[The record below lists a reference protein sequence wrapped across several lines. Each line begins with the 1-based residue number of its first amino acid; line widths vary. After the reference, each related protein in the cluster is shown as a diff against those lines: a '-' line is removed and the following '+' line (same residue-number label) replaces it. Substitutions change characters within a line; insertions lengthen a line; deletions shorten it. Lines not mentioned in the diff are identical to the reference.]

1 MWYRMGQKYF
11 LWTLLFSFFF
21 IISCS
26 NVTSD
31 INSNTISTVPVDVI
45 LLAGQSNATGFSHSD
60 KLLKQISYDDALE
73 MTIGFK
79 EQKIIAYQD
88 NTIHNKSPSIITFT
102 NVRLGQG
109 GNEFSFGLEIGLSY
123 IFRQEQKKVIIIK
136 YTAPGYIINYFVNDK
151 GLDNSFSD
159 FIETSLQTI
168 KNNGYSPTIKAL
180 CFMQGESDAI
190 YYISAINYEKNLNI
204 LISNIRK
211 RYGENIILIDAPVT
225 AWELFFPVNY
235 QSIVNDAKQ
244 SIAFADSKNF
254 LIDTT
259 GLVKNPYDSTHYDAA
274 SEFELGKRMGQ
285 VFLNN
290 YQ

>member
-1 MWYRMGQKYF
+1 MRQKLF
-11 LWTLLFSFFF
+11 LWILCSSFF

-26 NVTSD
+26 NVLPNA
-31 INSNTISTVPVDVI
+31 NSNVISSIPIDVI
-45 LLAGQSNATGFSHSD
+45 ILAGQSNATGYARSD
-60 KLLKQISYDDALE
+60 QLLNQISYDESLE
-73 MTIGFK
+73 LITGFK
-79 EQKIIAYQD
+79 EQKIIVYLD
-88 NTIHNKSPSIITFT
+88 NTIRNASPTIINFT

-109 GNEFSFGLEIGLSY
+109 GNQFCFGLEIGLSY
-123 IFRQEQKKVIIIK
+123 ILNREQKEIIIIK
-136 YTAPGYIINYFVNDK
+136 YTAPGQIINFFVNEN

-168 KNNGYSPTIKAL
+168 KKNGYSPTIKAL

-190 YYISAINYEKNLNI
+190 YYISAVNYKKNLNN

-225 AWELFFPVNY
+225 AWELFFPDNY
-235 QSIVNDAKQ
+235 QSIVNDAKL
-244 SIAFADSKNF
+244 SVSLADSRNF
-254 LIDTT
+254 LIDST

-274 SEFELGKRMGQ
+274 SEFEIGKRMGQ

>member
-1 MWYRMGQKYF
+1 MRQKLF
-11 LWTLLFSFFF
+11 LWILCSSFF

-26 NVTSD
+26 NVVPNA
-31 INSNTISTVPVDVI
+31 NSNVISSIPIDVI
-45 LLAGQSNATGFSHSD
+45 ILAGQSNATGFARSD
-60 KLLKQISYDDALE
+60 QLLNQISYDESLE
-73 MTIGFK
+73 LITGFK
-79 EQKIIAYQD
+79 EQKIIVYLD
-88 NTIHNKSPSIITFT
+88 NTIRNASPTIINFT

-109 GNEFSFGLEIGLSY
+109 GDQFCFGLEIGLSY
-123 IFRQEQKKVIIIK
+123 ILNREQKEIIIIK
-136 YTAPGYIINYFVNDK
+136 YTAPGQIINFFVNEN
-151 GLDNSFSD
+151 GLDNNFSD
-159 FIETSLQTI
+159 FIETSLQII
-168 KNNGYSPTIKAL
+168 KKNGYLPTIKAL

-190 YYISAINYEKNLNI
+190 YYISANNYKKNLNI

-211 RYGENIILIDAPVT
+211 RYGENIILIDAPIT
-225 AWELFFPVNY
+225 AWELFFPDNY
-235 QSIVNDAKQ
+235 QSIVNDAKL
-244 SIAFADSKNF
+244 SVSLADSRNF

>member
-1 MWYRMGQKYF
+1 MRQKLF
-11 LWTLLFSFFF
+11 LWILCSSFF

-26 NVTSD
+26 NVLPNA
-31 INSNTISTVPVDVI
+31 NSNVISSIPIDVI
-45 LLAGQSNATGFSHSD
+45 ILAGQSNATGYARSD
-60 KLLKQISYDDALE
+60 LLLNQISYDESLE
-73 MTIGFK
+73 LITGFK
-79 EQKIIAYQD
+79 EQKIIVYLD
-88 NTIHNKSPSIITFT
+88 NTIRNASPTIINFT

-109 GNEFSFGLEIGLSY
+109 GNQFCFGLEIGLSY
-123 IFRQEQKKVIIIK
+123 ILNREQKEIIIIK
-136 YTAPGYIINYFVNDK
+136 YTAPGQIINFFVNEN

-168 KNNGYSPTIKAL
+168 KKNGYSPTIKAL

-190 YYISAINYEKNLNI
+190 YYISAVNYKKNLNN

-211 RYGENIILIDAPVT
+211 RYGENIILIDAPIT
-225 AWELFFPVNY
+225 AWELFFPDNY
-235 QSIVNDAKQ
+235 QSIVNDAKL
-244 SIAFADSKNF
+244 SVSLADSRNF
-254 LIDTT
+254 LIDST

>member
-1 MWYRMGQKYF
+1 MRQKLF
-11 LWTLLFSFFF
+11 LWILCSTFF

-26 NVTSD
+26 NVLPNA
-31 INSNTISTVPVDVI
+31 NSNVISSIPIDVI
-45 LLAGQSNATGFSHSD
+45 ILAGQSNATGYARSD
-60 KLLKQISYDDALE
+60 QLLNQISYDESLE
-73 MTIGFK
+73 LITGFK
-79 EQKIIAYQD
+79 EQKIIVYLD
-88 NTIHNKSPSIITFT
+88 NTIRNASPTIINFT

-109 GNEFSFGLEIGLSY
+109 GNQFCFGLEIGLSY
-123 IFRQEQKKVIIIK
+123 ILNREQKEIIIIK
-136 YTAPGYIINYFVNDK
+136 YTAPGQIINFFVNEN

-168 KNNGYSPTIKAL
+168 KKNGYSPTIKAL

-190 YYISAINYEKNLNI
+190 YYISAVNYKKNLNN

-211 RYGENIILIDAPVT
+211 RYGENIILIDAPIT
-225 AWELFFPVNY
+225 AWELFFPDNY
-235 QSIVNDAKQ
+235 QSIVNDAKL
-244 SIAFADSKNF
+244 SVSLADSRNF
-254 LIDTT
+254 LIDST

-274 SEFELGKRMGQ
+274 SEFEIGKRMGQ

>member
-1 MWYRMGQKYF
+1 MRQKLF
-11 LWTLLFSFFF
+11 LWILCSSFF

-26 NVTSD
+26 NVLPNA
-31 INSNTISTVPVDVI
+31 NSNVISSIPIDVI
-45 LLAGQSNATGFSHSD
+45 ILAGQSNATGYARSD
-60 KLLKQISYDDALE
+60 QLLNQISYDESLE
-73 MTIGFK
+73 LITGFK
-79 EQKIIAYQD
+79 EQKIIVYLD
-88 NTIHNKSPSIITFT
+88 NTIRNASPTIINFT

-109 GNEFSFGLEIGLSY
+109 GNQFCFGLEIGLSY
-123 IFRQEQKKVIIIK
+123 ILNREQKEIIIIK
-136 YTAPGYIINYFVNDK
+136 YTAPGQIINFFVNEN

-168 KNNGYSPTIKAL
+168 KKNGYSPTIKAL

-190 YYISAINYEKNLNI
+190 YYISAVNYKKNLNN

-211 RYGENIILIDAPVT
+211 RYGENIILIDAPIT
-225 AWELFFPVNY
+225 AWELFFPDNY
-235 QSIVNDAKQ
+235 QSIVNDAKL
-244 SIAFADSKNF
+244 SVSLADSRNF
-254 LIDTT
+254 LIDST

-274 SEFELGKRMGQ
+274 SEFEIGKRMGQ